1 VSLSAA
7 FEVALSK
14 LGLVD
19 RTDPATMA
27 VAKLIIEFA
36 KEGERDPRA
45 ALRPRIE
52 AIINVGARPSDAEP
66 PGRRPCGLSPP
77 LFLKLLDECSETRR
91 EWMLR
96 DVVLGLEALQVLI
109 ATGSQPREE
118 RVAARRDRAFV
129 GLWARAKPIKMA
141 RWHERLIA
149 SLRVDP
155 GPH

>member
-109 ATGSQPREE
+109 ATGSQPLRGT
-118 RVAARRDRAFV
+118 RGRAARSRFRRAV
-129 GLWARAKPIKMA
+129 GTGQTHQDGQMA
-141 RWHERLIA
+141 RTLD
-149 SLRVDP
+149 RVSTS
-155 GPH
+155 